1 MGPRARTK
9 WIPQPLVIS
18 RKRVSLGG
26 MQSANTDMGRR
37 RTHQSST
44 TALFVAATL
53 LCGGGLLLAAG
64 QPVGIGWGLLVIGAA
79 FLAAAPGLTRDG
91 RGAQSNPYC
100 VGSSASSGRLR
111 RQRASDHAT
120 SRACRGRRRT

>member
-1 MGPRARTK
+1 M
-9 WIPQPLVIS
+9 
-18 RKRVSLGG
+18 SLRG
-26 MQSANTDMGRR
+26 MQSPSADMGRR
-37 RTHQSST
+37 RTHQSPT
-44 TALFVAATL
+44 TALLVAGTL

-64 QPVGIGWGLLVIGAA
+64 QPVGIGWGLLIIGAA
-79 FLAAAPGLTRDG
+79 FLAAAPGLSRDG